1 MLMNTHFQ
9 IAKSVLE
16 NMDEKKAI
24 LISEKNFVY
33 GNVKPDA
40 FSKYKLKKHYMEE
53 SFNMIIEKVK
63 YLCSLTLESL
73 SKVFSISRLSQELG
87 VICHFLCDFF
97 CVAHSERWEFKHSMN
112 KHVIYEREL
121 AAKAKE
127 TDLVKIKGDGDIKE
141 GEFESFFKTLY
152 SQYKSNG
159 NYIENDLRFSTYIC
173 NSVTDFVLG
182 SILSNSN
189 SNAYLNIA

>member
-16 NMDEKKAI
+16 NMDEKKAV

-53 SFNMIIEKVK
+53 SFNMIIEKIK

-73 SKVFSISRLSQELG
+73 SKVFSTSRLSQELG
-87 VICHFLCDFF
+87 VICH
-97 CVAHSERWEFKHSMN
+97 KHSMN

-127 TDLVKIKGDGDIKE
+127 TDLVKIKGDRDIKE
-141 GEFESFFKTLY
+141 GEFESFFNTLY

-159 NYIENDLRFSTYIC
+159 NYIENDLKFSTYVC

-189 SNAYLNIA
+189 ANAGLQIA